1 MTEKEVF
8 EELMHRIR
16 CLQDKKQKVVL
27 VGINGIEGTG
37 KTVFC
42 SKFTQYLQS
51 HQINAIH
58 VSIDGFHNTK
68 EIRYKQGRDAA
79 KGYLEDAYNET
90 AFAEKVL
97 KSSQDKQPVF
107 TEKIHDLETDE
118 ILHLEPIKLTPT
130 SVLLTDGAYLFKDI
144 FLPYWDLKIYLKTDF
159 QVALQRGIE
168 RDAAI
173 LGGVEQAKEKYKNRY
188 HLASAMYIHA
198 CAPETKADIIINNT
212 DFENLVIEK

>member
-68 EIRYKQGRDAA
+68 EIRYKQGRDDA

-90 AFAEKVL
+90 AFADKVL
-97 KSSQDKQPVF
+97 HAGAVELPRSTIPYRGRLNQSRVNFVYKGYTNGTVF
-107 TEKIHDLETDE
+107 
-118 ILHLEPIKLTPT
+118 
-130 SVLLTDGAYLFKDI
+130 V
-144 FLPYWDLKIYLKTDF
+144 
-159 QVALQRGIE
+159 
-168 RDAAI
+168 
-173 LGGVEQAKEKYKNRY
+173 
-188 HLASAMYIHA
+188 
-198 CAPETKADIIINNT
+198 
-212 DFENLVIEK
+212 